1 MVTTVIVMRTTEA
14 GVTTGGTGTTTIT
27 ITITTTG
34 AGGTAGIAAGAG
46 TDDIG
51 QVTAL

>member
-14 GVTTGGTGTTTIT
+14 GVTTGGTGIT
-27 ITITTTG
+27 TITTTG